1 MSSKFVRDS
10 FNSFIGTGLPSENII
25 DLTAQGKEMQD
36 FLAEEGLT
44 LDDTWLGLQF
54 QADPERP
61 ITVPATNSTGKYRE
75 DGIVFVHIVS
85 PIFTSTSTLMNGLLD
100 RAEAIKNLFRGIRI
114 GDIIIET
121 VGQPNFE
128 SGATL
133 EFEGGF
139 QSCSII
145 INYQYDINL

>member
-10 FNSFIGTGLPSENII
+10 FKTFIETGLPAENVI
-25 DLTAQGKEMQD
+25 DLTAEGQEIQD
-36 FLAEEGLT
+36 FLDSYGLS
-44 LDDTWLGLQF
+44 LDDSWLGLQY

-61 ITVPATNSTGKYRE
+61 ITVPATNTTGKYRE
-75 DGIVFVHIVS
+75 DGIVFVHIVA
-85 PIFTSTSTLMNGLLD
+85 PITFPTVTLMGGLLN